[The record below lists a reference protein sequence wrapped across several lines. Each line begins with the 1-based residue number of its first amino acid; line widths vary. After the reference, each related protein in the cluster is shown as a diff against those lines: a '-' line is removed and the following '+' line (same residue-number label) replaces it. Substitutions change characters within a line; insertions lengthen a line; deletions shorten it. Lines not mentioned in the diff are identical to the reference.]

1 MTESP
6 DSSSPNY
13 APVAPAPA
21 HKTSFQRLAGV
32 LFAPA
37 ETFEDIARKPDFVLP
52 LVLILLISFVSTLIL
67 VPKIDFAESFRQQME
82 QQNKNMS
89 PQDVER
95 AAKMGAAFGKVM
107 AYTGPIWG
115 IAILVIIAA
124 VLMLAFRLFGGEGT
138 FMQSFSVTLY
148 SWIPMCLF
156 SIVTTIVVFSRES
169 IDPTQMQTLVKSN
182 PAFLVE
188 MKTNPMLYSLLTS
201 LDIFTIWTLILLTI
215 GFAAVSRFS
224 KVKSAVIIVSLWLAT
239 VVVKLGFAAL
249 GAARM
254 KA

>member
-6 DSSSPNY
+6 ESSSPIT
-13 APVAPAPA
+13 APAAPAPA
-21 HKTSFQRLAGV
+21 HKSSFERLAGV
-32 LFAPA
+32 LFSPA
-37 ETFEDIARKPDFVLP
+37 ETFEDIARKPNFVVP
-52 LVLILLISFVSTLIL
+52 LVLILLISFVSTIIL
-67 VPKIDFAESFRQQME
+67 VPKIDFVESFRQQME

-124 VLMLAFRLFGGEGT
+124 ILMLAFRLFGGEGT
-138 FMQSFSVTLY
+138 FAQSFAVTLY
-148 SWIPMCLF
+148 AWIPMCLN
-156 SIVTTIVVFSRES
+156 SIVTTIVAFSRES

-224 KVKSAVIIVSLWLAT
+224 KAKSAVIIVSLWLAT